1 MATLEAGTTPWKR
14 PPTGTVTLTKSVEM
28 TYLTHTYLQTGHHEG
43 GMGGGRES
51 AKIRRNT
58 EQMIR
63 NDQLVE
69 KHVQCKTTQQ
79 PCKSPKGRPTGH
91 VLLKGEPLTALVRV

>member
-1 MATLEAGTTPWKR
+1 MFPLSMTMELSMFYLI
-14 PPTGTVTLTKSVEM
+14 PPPPILSFP
-28 TYLTHTYLQTGHHEG
+28 L
-43 GMGGGRES
+43 GRKS

-58 EQMIR
+58 KQMIR

-69 KHVQCKTTQQ
+69 KHVQCKMTQR
-79 PCKSPKGRPTGH
+79 PCKSPKGRPAGH

>member
-43 GMGGGRES
+43 GMGGGQNPQRFAEIPS
-51 AKIRRNT
+51 K
-58 EQMIR
+58 
-63 NDQLVE
+63 
-69 KHVQCKTTQQ
+69 
-79 PCKSPKGRPTGH
+79 
-91 VLLKGEPLTALVRV
+91 